1 MNSIITIDDL
11 SFSYTKNKPQFTNL
25 NLSIPKGSIYG
36 FLGPNG
42 AGKSTLIR
50 IILGLLKPTKGKIEL
65 MGLNLDSNKSEI
77 LSDIGSLIENPSLY
91 THLTGYQNL
100 EIANQY
106 KGKID
111 KEKINEL
118 LSVVGLEKAKKQKVK
133 SYSLGMKQRLG
144 IAIALVCNPKILV
157 LDEPINGLDPQG
169 IKEIRTLLKN
179 INKKYNTTVFISS
192 HLLSEI
198 ENTCSDIAIINKGN
212 LLYNGTIK
220 DFKSA
225 QQNKIKVKFEVDDSK
240 KALEIIDKEIYPSK
254 LIDENWFSTTFKN
267 KQELSQF
274 LKFLNTSEI
283 NLFQSI
289 INDNLEERY
298 LKLIKNN

>member
-50 IILGLLKPTKGKIEL
+50 IILGLLKPTKGKIEI

>member
-50 IILGLLKPTKGKIEL
+50 IILGLLKPTKGKIEI

-220 DFKSA
+220 EFKSA